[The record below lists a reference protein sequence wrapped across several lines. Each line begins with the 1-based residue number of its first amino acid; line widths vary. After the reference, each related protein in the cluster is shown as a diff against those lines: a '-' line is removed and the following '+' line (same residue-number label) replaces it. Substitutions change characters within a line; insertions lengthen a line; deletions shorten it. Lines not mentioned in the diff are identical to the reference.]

1 MNKIME
7 CTYELID
14 ELDKSDIIRD
24 IAIYK
29 NNIMN
34 NKGLSDLIDKGN
46 NCDDEYLVKDIKK
59 KLYEYEDYGGYM
71 DCYNKLMYIVMDINH
86 RFNELVSVKNCH
98 KI

>member
-7 CTYELID
+7 CTYDLID
-14 ELDKSDIIRD
+14 ELDKSDVIRD

-34 NKGLSDLIDKGN
+34 NKELRDLIDKGN
-46 NCDDEYLVKDIKK
+46 NCDDEYLVRDIKK
-59 KLYEYEDYGGYM
+59 KLYEYEDYRGYM
-71 DCYNKLMYIVMDINH
+71 DCYNKLMYIVMDINSG
-86 RFNELVSVKNCH
+86 FNKLVSVKNCH